1 MKQPHIIRFFNWVT
15 YSTTKSGRS
24 KKTNVN
30 ATPAELLVFAKKG
43 IDFDGAK
50 AIIASALG
58 VDSDDISIGCWVDA
72 QVTVSQSFFNPCG
85 RTFVVGSNEDHA
97 SFRGLE

>member
-43 IDFDGAK
+43 IDFEGAR
-50 AIIASALG
+50 AIIANALG
-58 VDSDDISIGCWVDA
+58 IDSDAISICD
-72 QVTVSQSFFNPCG
+72 VTNLVTCDDNIIQFP
-85 RTFVVGSNEDHA
+85 A
-97 SFRGLE
+97 

>member
-1 MKQPHIIRFFNWVT
+1 MKQPHIIRFFNWVS
-15 YSTTKSGRS
+15 YRTTKSGRS

-58 VDSDDISIGCWVDA
+58 VAGDDISICD
-72 QVTVSQSFFNPCG
+72 VTNLVTCDDNIIQFP
-85 RTFVVGSNEDHA
+85 A
-97 SFRGLE
+97 

>member
-30 ATPAELLVFAKKG
+30 ATPAELLVFTEKG
-43 IDFDGAK
+43 IDFEGAR
-50 AIIASALG
+50 AIIANALG
-58 VDSDDISIGCWVDA
+58 VTGDDISICD
-72 QVTVSQSFFNPCG
+72 VTNLVTCDDNIIQFP
-85 RTFVVGSNEDHA
+85 A
-97 SFRGLE
+97 

>member
-1 MKQPHIIRFFNWVT
+1 MKQPHIIRFFNWVS

-24 KKTNVN
+24 KKQNVN
-30 ATPAELLVFAKKG
+30 ANPAEMLVFAKKG

-58 VDSDDISIGCWVDA
+58 VDPDDISICD
-72 QVTVSQSFFNPCG
+72 VTNLVTCDDNIIQFP
-85 RTFVVGSNEDHA
+85 A
-97 SFRGLE
+97 